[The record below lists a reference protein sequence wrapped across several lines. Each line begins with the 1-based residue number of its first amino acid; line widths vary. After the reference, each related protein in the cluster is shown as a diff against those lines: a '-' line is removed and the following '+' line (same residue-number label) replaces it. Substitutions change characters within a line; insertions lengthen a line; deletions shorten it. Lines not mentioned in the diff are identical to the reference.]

1 MKKIGGI
8 ILVCFLWVIQLR
20 AESALLPADS
30 TRVLVLTERGG
41 LHEPFVAAALKW
53 LNTFAQEHCLQL
65 RVINHPREIEHEDL
79 AVYKLF
85 IQLNYPP
92 YNWTPKTMQAF
103 ERYIDKGQG
112 SWIGFHHAT
121 LLGAFDGYP
130 IWNWFCDFMGG
141 IRFKNYIAK
150 KATANVRVEKT
161 KHPVMDGLPTVFSI
175 PDDEW
180 YTFDKNPRVNVTVL
194 ANVDESSY
202 QPMSDITM
210 GDHPVIW
217 SNEKKKA
224 KNVYFL
230 MGHGPGLLQTEA
242 FTKMVANAVLW
253 CLKK

>member
-1 MKKIGGI
+1 MKKTGSA
-8 ILVCFLWVIQLR
+8 ILICCLLWVQSR
-20 AESALLPADS
+20 AANPPHPAAAP
-30 TRVLVLTERGG
+30 RVLVLTERGG
-41 LHEPFVAAALKW
+41 LHEAFVAAALKW
-53 LNTFAQEHCLQL
+53 FSIFAQEHHLQL
-65 RVINHPREIEHEDL
+65 RVINHPREIENEDL
-79 AVYKLF
+79 AAYKLL

-103 ERYIDKGQG
+103 ERYIDEGQG
-112 SWIGFHHAT
+112 GWIGFHHAT
-121 LLGAFDGYP
+121 LLGEFDGYP
-130 IWNWFCDFMGG
+130 MWSWFSGFMGG

-150 KATANVRVEKT
+150 KATANVHIEQT
-161 KHPVMDGLPTVFSI
+161 KHPVMKGLPRVFSI

-180 YTFDKNPRVNVTVL
+180 YTFDKNPRTHVTVL

-202 QPMSDITM
+202 QPASDIKM

-230 MGHGPGLLQTEA
+230 MGHGAGLLQTEA